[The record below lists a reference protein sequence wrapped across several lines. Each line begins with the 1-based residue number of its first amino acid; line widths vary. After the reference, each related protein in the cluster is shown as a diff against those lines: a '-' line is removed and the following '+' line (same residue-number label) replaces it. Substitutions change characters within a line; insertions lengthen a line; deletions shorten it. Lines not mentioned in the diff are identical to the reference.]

1 MTETALSRQA
11 LYSARPTLRLAGQA
25 DVRLSNL
32 LVAMRMDESEG
43 GMSRLELR
51 LSNLVGTT
59 AGGTEAAFGAGS
71 DLKLGAE
78 LAVYTGDVQAPVE
91 VFRGKVSA
99 IELLFSMGGAPE
111 ITVLAEDALQ
121 AARLARR
128 SKVYT
133 DMSPAD
139 VVREVAGALNLSPT
153 VTGLTSPV
161 DTWAQINESDLSF
174 LRRLLARFDADLQIV
189 GDALQV
195 APRGDVARGEVELA
209 LFGQLVRARVIA
221 DLSQQVTAT
230 SAAGWNPVDGSAV
243 NHEATQITQSGP
255 GSGRSGLSWLDE
267 AFGCAAGTHR
277 PPRGEQRR
285 GGPGRGHRGAGPARA
300 PLRAHRGFE
309 RRQPRHPRGHH
320 GVHHGPVAAV
330 RQPLLRVRR
339 LAPVRPD
346 GGLPHRVQW
355 RVRIPGRRR
364 MKRDGLFD
372 RPAAWL
378 QAGALAQVVSLDDPE
393 GRNRV
398 QVRLLAHDGVGD
410 QDAPLWARV
419 VAPFA
424 GNDRGFFFLPDV
436 DDEVLVIFMNGDAR
450 HPLIIGGLWNGN
462 SPSPADLANGQH
474 RTKRLKS
481 KNGVAITILDEDGQE
496 TLTLE
501 TPGGQTV
508 TLQDGPG
515 TITLEDANGNQVVM
529 EAAGISVTAA
539 AKVKVTAA
547 QVEVS
552 AGMVKV
558 DAAIADFSGIV
569 KCAVLQTNAV
579 ISTSYTPGAG
589 NVW

>member
-1 MTETALSRQA
+1 
-11 LYSARPTLRLAGQA
+11 
-25 DVRLSNL
+25 
-32 LVAMRMDESEG
+32 
-43 GMSRLELR
+43 
-51 LSNLVGTT
+51 
-59 AGGTEAAFGAGS
+59 
-71 DLKLGAE
+71 
-78 LAVYTGDVQAPVE
+78 
-91 VFRGKVSA
+91 
-99 IELLFSMGGAPE
+99 
-111 ITVLAEDALQ
+111 
-121 AARLARR
+121 
-128 SKVYT
+128 
-133 DMSPAD
+133 
-139 VVREVAGALNLSPT
+139 
-153 VTGLTSPV
+153 
-161 DTWAQINESDLSF
+161 
-174 LRRLLARFDADLQIV
+174 
-189 GDALQV
+189 
-195 APRGDVARGEVELA
+195 
-209 LFGQLVRARVIA
+209 
-221 DLSQQVTAT
+221 
-230 SAAGWNPVDGSAV
+230 
-243 NHEATQITQSGP
+243 
-255 GSGRSGLSWLDE
+255 
-267 AFGCAAGTHR
+267 
-277 PPRGEQRR
+277 
-285 GGPGRGHRGAGPARA
+285 
-300 PLRAHRGFE
+300 
-309 RRQPRHPRGHH
+309 
-320 GVHHGPVAAV
+320 
-330 RQPLLRVRR
+330 
-339 LAPVRPD
+339 
-346 GGLPHRVQW
+346 
-355 RVRIPGRRR
+355 

-372 RPAAWL
+372 RPAGWL

-462 SPSPADLANGQH
+462 SPAPADLANGQH

-529 EAAGISVTAA
+529 EAAGITVQAA

>member
-267 AFGCAAGTHR
+267 AFGSRQEHIGHLGWIGRQDETGLHKANDGRDVKARARAIGRRKPRQGDERGIKTDLFLCFPKSRLSRRLPRITAPAWKGHLASMFAQTVRAPGQKHANAALMFD
-277 PPRGEQRR
+277 QRR
-285 GGPGRGHRGAGPARA
+285 QNGGMG
-300 PLRAHRGFE
+300 
-309 RRQPRHPRGHH
+309 
-320 GVHHGPVAAV
+320 
-330 RQPLLRVRR
+330 
-339 LAPVRPD
+339 
-346 GGLPHRVQW
+346 
-355 RVRIPGRRR
+355 
-364 MKRDGLFD
+364 
-372 RPAAWL
+372 
-378 QAGALAQVVSLDDPE
+378 
-393 GRNRV
+393 
-398 QVRLLAHDGVGD
+398 
-410 QDAPLWARV
+410 
-419 VAPFA
+419 
-424 GNDRGFFFLPDV
+424 
-436 DDEVLVIFMNGDAR
+436 
-450 HPLIIGGLWNGN
+450 
-462 SPSPADLANGQH
+462 
-474 RTKRLKS
+474 
-481 KNGVAITILDEDGQE
+481 
-496 TLTLE
+496 
-501 TPGGQTV
+501 
-508 TLQDGPG
+508 
-515 TITLEDANGNQVVM
+515 
-529 EAAGISVTAA
+529 
-539 AKVKVTAA
+539 
-547 QVEVS
+547 
-552 AGMVKV
+552 
-558 DAAIADFSGIV
+558 
-569 KCAVLQTNAV
+569 
-579 ISTSYTPGAG
+579 
-589 NVW
+589 